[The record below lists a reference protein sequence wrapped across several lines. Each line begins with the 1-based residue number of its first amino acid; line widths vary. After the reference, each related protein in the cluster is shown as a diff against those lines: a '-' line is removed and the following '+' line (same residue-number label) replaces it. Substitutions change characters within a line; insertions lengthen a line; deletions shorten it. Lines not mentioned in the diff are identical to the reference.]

1 MKKRWSIKKKT
12 IFATIFF
19 ILIIIVLYYY
29 FVILPIIK
37 SYSSAEIRKLTDK
50 AVNLSVSNVINRTIS
65 YDNLIDVLYDAN
77 GNIVSFS
84 ANQYEI
90 NSISREIVKETER
103 ELNKMSDIGLFL
115 NVGTMTGMPFLMGK
129 GPKLK
134 INLVPVGSVDSSF
147 ESKFDSVGINMTKHS
162 LLLNINLHISMV
174 LPIKTYDF
182 YLTNQVMLAESIL
195 LGKVP
200 EVYFTGAGIGKSL
213 NLVP

>member
-1 MKKRWSIKKKT
+1 MKKRWSKNKKT
-12 IFATIFF
+12 IYATIFF
-19 ILIIIVLYYY
+19 VLIIFVSYYY
-29 FVILPIIK
+29 FVILPIVK
-37 SYSSAEIRKLTDK
+37 SYSSAEIRMLTEK

-103 ELNKMSDIGLFL
+103 ELTKMSDNGLYL
-115 NVGTMTGMPFLMGK
+115 NLGTMTGMPFFMGK

-134 INLVPVGSVDSSF
+134 INLVPIGSVDSSF
-147 ESKFDSVGINMTKHS
+147 ESRFDSVGINMTKHS
-162 LLLNINLHISMV
+162 LLLNVNLHVSMV

-195 LGKVP
+195 MGKVP
-200 EVYFTGAGIGKSL
+200 EVYFSGAGIGKSL